1 MDQADIKLLPPR
13 DGEQKKTP
21 ILGSLME
28 KGMQVGPP
36 PQHSPW
42 LRGDGCCPTDVQ
54 TCTPKRGLNTRQPFY
69 RGPKRAIYPRRG
81 FLSLTLCVLSS
92 SGVLGCNEDAKLS
105 FGGAEGTR
113 LLWEEDVWVLGVHAL
128 ICSG

>member
-36 PQHSPW
+36 PSTA
-42 LRGDGCCPTDVQ
+42 RGCVGTAAAPQ
-54 TCTPKRGLNTRQPFY
+54 TCKPAP
-69 RGPKRAIYPRRG
+69 P
-81 FLSLTLCVLSS
+81 S
-92 SGVLGCNEDAKLS
+92 
-105 FGGAEGTR
+105 EG
-113 LLWEEDVWVLGVHAL
+113 
-128 ICSG
+128 